1 MNELRPTVRFAWP
14 AYARWLVPLWILV
27 EVLSPGVHL
36 VPLFTGLGL
45 GAALMAWNIYGVR
58 SARLLVR
65 RGDLYHVRGGSE
77 RLIAKA
83 GELRVV
89 QVRVRGVA
97 HPPWQIWTGRNE
109 VVALVE
115 QTWGAAELA
124 GLARQLGAEVVTE
137 PDPMSMRALA
147 SRYPGALPA
156 YAKHPFALGAALAV
170 GLMSAL
176 LLIDS
181 V

>member
-1 MNELRPTVRFAWP
+1 MTELRPTVRFAWP

-36 VPLFTGLGL
+36 VPLFMGLGL

-65 RGDLYHVRGGSE
+65 HGDLYYVRGKSE

-83 GELRVV
+83 GELRVIQV
-89 QVRVRGVA
+89 QVRGVA
-97 HPPWQIWTGRNE
+97 HSPWQIWAGRDE

-115 QTWGAAELA
+115 QAWGAAELA
-124 GLARQLGAEVVTE
+124 ELALQIGAHVVHE
-137 PDPMSMRALA
+137 REPMSMREVAV
-147 SRYPGALPA
+147 RFPGSLPA
-156 YAKHPFALGAALAV
+156 YAKHPVATSVVLAAAV
-170 GLMSAL
+170 MAL
-176 LLIDS
+176 LLVVDS
-181 V
+181 I